1 MGRSELRRTHESGD
15 ITTVYNAA
23 FHRVFVSEN
32 PFPLGIPSHLTLL
45 DN

>member
-1 MGRSELRRTHESGD
+1 MNLVILPQFIMQLFT
-15 ITTVYNAA
+15 
-23 FHRVFVSEN
+23 VFVSEN